1 MLDTLS
7 SRDISESLFIDIILF
22 RSSDE
27 WRRKYIVTILRY
39 PRAHLSNLLT
49 ALEYNVFDTRIIF
62 RSNKLLPQLVVFSL
76 SIRTYRLSKSLVSQ
90 WQRFLRI
97 ISPTQGILRISYT
110 RQVPRLVSGW
120 LRPWSRGDI
129 AINIQFKGYFRK
141 TLHDCLFWQWLSQA
155 SGDTA
160 LGIAKNCKIIRQF
173 TAPLK
178 Q

>member
-1 MLDTLS
+1 MTTEIHCNDFKISTS
-7 SRDISESLFIDIILF
+7 SPFKLTCSIGIQCF
-22 RSSDE
+22 RHSH
-27 WRRKYIVTILRY
+27 Y
-39 PRAHLSNLLT
+39 
-49 ALEYNVFDTRIIF
+49 IF
-62 RSNKLLPQLVVFSL
+62 RSNKLLPQLIVFSR
-76 SIRTYRLSKSLVSQ
+76 SIRSYR
-90 WQRFLRI
+90 QRFMRI
-97 ISPTQGILRISYT
+97 ISPTQGVLRISYT
-110 RQVPRLVSGW
+110 MQVPRLVSGW